1 MRVWIGNLYNMAFLE
16 KNMQSLVTRWA
27 KDNWRKEMGDKSA
40 LIELKITKTKTLPFS
55 KIAPHQYTSLLKAK
69 TGTLVHKL
77 SDSAIGFLPAD
88 MFVLAR
94 SSAYLC
100 VMFYV
105 PRKPKI
111 IYLLDILDLLQLKE
125 IPKKRSLRES
135 DCIEFGK
142 AITL

>member
-1 MRVWIGNLYNMAFLE
+1 MSDFRTSISSEFR
-16 KNMQSLVTRWA
+16 QHRWETLLAA
-27 KDNWRKEMGDKSA
+27 KAEDVKSA

-77 SDSAIGFLPAD
+77 SDSSIGFLPAD

-111 IYLLDILDLLQLKE
+111 IYLLDINKE
-125 IPKKRSLRES
+125 GGNKLPPNSKFS
-135 DCIEFGK
+135 D
-142 AITL
+142 